1 MKKLI
6 GIAATLMA
14 VTSPQVLSAVVNV
27 GDSAPDFS
35 VTTLSG
41 EQVSLS
47 DYKGKKPVY
56 LKFWATWC
64 SYCIVEM
71 PHLQDIE
78 NRYGDDIEVLA
89 VNVGI
94 NDSVANI
101 QKLYQSEGFNLPT
114 TIDQRGALTS
124 LYGVVGTPNHVLIN
138 RDGIVEYRTFLAT
151 DALDGVIEKWV
162 AEAANQDSQENK

>member
-1 MKKLI
+1 MKNAI
-6 GIAATLMA
+6 GIVATLLA
-14 VTSPQVLSAVVNV
+14 VTSPQVLAAVVNV
-27 GDSAPDFS
+27 GDTAPDFS

-41 EQVSLS
+41 EKVTLS

-64 SYCIVEM
+64 SYCVVEM

-78 NRYGDDIEVLA
+78 NRHGDDIEILA

-101 QKLYQSEGFNLPT
+101 QKLYQGEGFNLPT
-114 TIDQRGALTS
+114 TIDQQGALTS

-151 DALDGVIEKWV
+151 DELDGVVDKWA
-162 AEAANQDSQENK
+162 AEAVLTNSQETK

>member
-6 GIAATLMA
+6 GIAATLLA
-14 VTSPQVLSAVVNV
+14 VTSPQVLAAAVNV
-27 GDSAPDFS
+27 GDTAPDFS
-35 VTTLSG
+35 VTTLTG
-41 EQVSLS
+41 EQVTLS
-47 DYKGKKPVY
+47 EFKGKKPVY

-78 NRYGDDIEVLA
+78 NRFGDDIEVLA

-101 QKLYQSEGFNLPT
+101 QKLYQGEGFNLPT
-114 TIDQRGALTS
+114 TIDQQGTLTS

-138 RDGIVEYRTFLAT
+138 RDGTVEYRTFLAT
-151 DALDGVIEKWV
+151 DELDGVIDKW
-162 AEAANQDSQENK
+162 ASEAAQNKSQETK